1 MYKLSATPPN
11 RPQHLQQ
18 HWQAAAQQLQCHPKN
33 WWQLLTWPALSA
45 TPRTCPS
52 AESPASAQQLR
63 RTLPNVRWVVLIVL
77 FVRLSLSV
85 GTWPLTLSGHSA
97 SGWPSPSSALTGS
110 RWASCCARP
119 SDRAAWSPTFRKKK
133 VWRLLGQGGVC
144 GGQLLGVE
152 DRFEL
157 QDPGH
162 HVGGGHGAGGH
173 QDRGTREREGR
184 DFFVYLSQIV
194 SINKLIIYFSF
205 RWCYPNTLWMRKPQP
220 SGSAHEFWTVLSDSP
235 RQCRYLVAVLQLAA
249 AADGL
254 HSPAPSANPHCGGQ
268 SRISN
273 WWCWALSFLKTNEV
287 LAFGLLTGRLVSDQ
301 SDDSRLFCINALKLF
316 CH

>member
-1 MYKLSATPPN
+1 MTAAHLTCSVCYTKNLSFCWVTCFSSTATAN
-11 RPQHLQQ
+11 STK
-18 HWQAAAQQLQCHPKN
+18 CEMGE
-33 WWQLLTWPALSA
+33 TD
-45 TPRTCPS
+45 
-52 AESPASAQQLR
+52 
-63 RTLPNVRWVVLIVL
+63 VL

-162 HVGGGHGAGGH
+162 HVGGGQGAGGH

-184 DFFVYLSQIV
+184 L
-194 SINKLIIYFSF
+194 
-205 RWCYPNTLWMRKPQP
+205 
-220 SGSAHEFWTVLSDSP
+220 
-235 RQCRYLVAVLQLAA
+235 
-249 AADGL
+249 
-254 HSPAPSANPHCGGQ
+254 
-268 SRISN
+268 
-273 WWCWALSFLKTNEV
+273 CWNS
-287 LAFGLLTGRLVSDQ
+287 
-301 SDDSRLFCINALKLF
+301 
-316 CH
+316 